1 MVQGRRFTAIVA
13 IEPSTSSFW
22 ALSLNLLLFMVIL
35 AGCGRAQPNAA
46 GNEELVDTANS
57 AEKLSSEQLLD
68 KGSIGRPVSPPQT
81 GEAVD
86 QPVSFDPFRSERR
99 STSDAAPSQ
108 TESRTTKLPAFDEAR
123 ELPQLRPDCGPRE
136 LVAFLG
142 DIDRELGTL
151 INDRTRMTDPRAVK
165 EEVVRIITL
174 KRVAAEKL
182 SQHPDATERDQI
194 TGHRGVLQ
202 ALSHLASMGD
212 LKAAEEL
219 VLIAR
224 ESRSSPNA
232 ALRSDS
238 LLVLIGL
245 ELESLRHGKPDAAA
259 QVITLVHELLDADE
273 DVDVATLMVLAQ
285 AKDALLLYDYQK
297 QAIEVRDLIVKRFGR
312 AQNAEIARM
321 AAMIAAAGFSQ
332 SDTAL
337 ERLDKLRQQFV
348 TAATMDPETTAENS
362 DAKDKVEPAA
372 WRAAIEEMLSTPP
385 DVLTV
390 EFLCGASLEAEA
402 VGRMD
407 IADATYE
414 VLQQQF
420 ADRQDAMGRVARTA
434 LRARE
439 NRQDVIG
446 QKFDPDLPSV
456 DGHALSMDDFRGKV
470 VLMPFWSS
478 AFTDSLVVLPNL
490 LEIQQQHPDRV
501 AIVGMNLDV
510 AGTDVAGFAKREQ
523 LQFPSF
529 RSESDPGAEI
539 VNEVA
544 YRFGAVTL
552 LFVAV
557 IDAEG
562 KVVYLDFS
570 GEDLTSVV
578 QKQIR

>member
-1 MVQGRRFTAIVA
+1 MI
-13 IEPSTSSFW
+13 
-22 ALSLNLLLFMVIL
+22 
-35 AGCGRAQPNAA
+35 AGCDRSQPKTVDSDVLA
-46 GNEELVDTANS
+46 DTAVSGQTLNS
-57 AEKLSSEQLLD
+57 QQLAD
-68 KGSIGRPVSPPQT
+68 AGTIGRPAETSSAAT
-81 GEAVD
+81 ND
-86 QPVSFDPFRSERR
+86 DLPVSFDPFRSEDHLGLATGP
-99 STSDAAPSQ
+99 SEDALSAS
-108 TESRTTKLPAFDEAR
+108 KLPVMDVAR
-123 ELPQLRPDCGPRE
+123 KLPQLRPEWGPRE

-142 DIDRELGTL
+142 DIDRDLGAL
-151 INDRTRMTDPRAVK
+151 INDRTGTRDQRAVK
-165 EEVVRIITL
+165 EEVVRIISL

-182 SQHPDATERDQI
+182 SQHPEATERDEI

-219 VLIAR
+219 VLIAQ
-224 ESRSSPNA
+224 ESRNSPNA

-259 QVITLVHELLDADE
+259 RVITLVHELLDADE

-285 AKDALLLYDYQK
+285 SKDALLLYDYQEE
-297 QAIEVRDLIVKRFGR
+297 AIEVRDLIVKRFGR

-332 SDTAL
+332 SNTAL

-348 TAATMDPETTAENS
+348 TAATMDPESAAESN
-362 DAKDKVEPAA
+362 DAGEKVEPAA
-372 WRAAIEEMLSTPP
+372 WRAAMEEVLATPP

-439 NRQDVIG
+439 YRQEVIG
-446 QKFDPDLPSV
+446 KKFDPDLPSV
-456 DGHALSMDDFRGKV
+456 DGRALSLNDYRGKV

-510 AGTDVAGFAKREQ
+510 AGTDVADFAKQEQ

-578 QKQIR
+578 QKQIN